1 MAYSFSLQVAEF
13 AKKAKGDTQEIV
25 KKVAIDVASK
35 VVLRSP
41 VGNPEIWAANAGKKP
56 GDKGYV
62 GKGYVGG
69 RFRANWIVTLDQPS
83 TDTIDDVDP
92 SGSTAISA
100 AIAAVSDATLGQ
112 TIYIANN
119 LPYARRLEDG
129 WSKQSPQGMVA
140 LTAIE
145 FQQFVDKAVRSMT

>member
-25 KKVAIDVASK
+25 RKVAIDVATK

-41 VGNPEIWAANAGKKP
+41 V
-56 GDKGYV
+56 DT
-62 GKGYVGG
+62 G
-69 RFRANWIVTLDQPS
+69 RFRANWITTLDAPA
-83 TDTIDDVDP
+83 TDVLADLDP
-92 SGSTAISA
+92 SGSTAIGA
-100 AIAAVSDATLGQ
+100 AVSAVSDAALGQ

-119 LPYARRLEDG
+119 LPYARALEDG
-129 WSKQSPQGMVA
+129 HSKQAPQGMVA